1 MRAGKLRHRVIIEQ
15 VTSTDDGYGGR
26 SDAWATFATVW
37 ASVKPLRGHEYFQ
50 AQQMQAKVT
59 HKVKIR
65 YLQGVTHKMRVK
77 YGSRIL
83 NIVSVIN
90 PDEKSR
96 ELVLMCEEA
105 AE

>member
-1 MRAGKLRHRVIIEQ
+1 MMAGKLRHRIAIEQ
-15 VTSTDDGYGGR
+15 VTSTGDGYGGR
-26 SDAWATFATVW
+26 SEAWATFATVW
-37 ASVKPLRGHEYFQ
+37 AFVKPLRGHEYFQ

-59 HKVKIR
+59 HNIKMR
-65 YLQGVTHKMRVK
+65 YRQGVTHKMRVR

-90 PDEKSR
+90 PDEKGR